1 MKTKI
6 QLIEEDPKDIDN
18 YLFKMISSN
27 RNIITKKIY
36 TKYVSYECS
45 NLSEKIIRNITRRIF
60 ARKVFELGT
69 KYNIEFPH
77 NIDHPRGMINYDSN
91 LNEYKQEYYKMF
103 GWIQSALEYPF
114 LRRFIKATQSSNG
127 QFSPY
132 TKINLWTLR
141 RLGSPGRVDY
151 VLKRLVHQS
160 NHFIQLYDKTFFTS
174 FQSVADSIN
183 RKIKLTDTNLARYK
197 LNKKDAMR
205 VAVNTLINYHKDLR
219 QPYSNKLKKEELP
232 GKHHE
237 LFTKLLYTEFESNYG
252 FRSYRDCVRI
262 FVIIIRLKR
271 NDPALLLKCI

>member
-1 MKTKI
+1 LKTKI

-36 TKYVSYECS
+36 TKYVSYECLD
-45 NLSEKIIRNITRRIF
+45 LSENILKRITRKIF
-60 ARKVFELGT
+60 AKKVFELGAI
-69 KYNIEFPH
+69 YNINFPH
-77 NIDHPRGMINYDSN
+77 NIDHPKGAIDYNSN

-103 GWIQSALEYPF
+103 GWIESALKYPF
-114 LRRFIKATQSSNG
+114 LRRFIKVTQSSNG
-127 QFSPY
+127 QFSLH
-132 TKINLWTLR
+132 TKINLWILR

-151 VLKRLVHQS
+151 ILKRLVHQS
-160 NHFIQLYDKTFFTS
+160 NYFIHLYDKRFFTS
-174 FQSVADSIN
+174 FQVIADSIN
-183 RKIKLTDTNLARYK
+183 RKIKPTGTKFTRYK

-219 QPYSNKLKKEELP
+219 QPYGSNELP
-232 GKHHE
+232 GKHRE
-237 LFTKLLYTEFESNYG
+237 LFVKLLHSEFESGYG
-252 FRSYRDCVRI
+252 FRSYRDSVRI